1 MGTVVA
7 SLLLLYQQVLLA
19 SVFPMWNQGATVVAM
34 NWKYQPGENSYCFGF
49 YACQQLMCDT
59 MLNATYIGVLVEAAS
74 PGICNSIKSVNTYG
88 LPWKWAIVACDVLA
102 IVASLWRR
110 KPYSVIMTTAAYVIW
125 WCYLYKIVVVFGE
138 RPPILVIFG
147 TIGVGLGGVL
157 TVMGLI

>member
-1 MGTVVA
+1 MSIVVIG
-7 SLLLLYQQVLLA
+7 LLLYQQVLLA

-34 NWKYQPGENSYCFGF
+34 NWKYQPGEKSYCFGF
-49 YACQQLMCDT
+49 YACQQLICDT
-59 MLNATYIGVLVEAAS
+59 LLNRTFAGVLVEAAS
-74 PGICNSIKSVNTYG
+74 PDICNSIKSVNSYG
-88 LPWKWAIVACDVLA
+88 LPWKWVIVICDVLV